1 MPLAEV
7 RIGRGQWV
15 IVLQVE
21 KPNLSG
27 VLLNSK
33 CRKKPELFDG
43 GSADCAWP
51 GFMNLVGSA
60 RPVAAAVRRKLCNHA
75 ESQARVNPI

>member
-43 GSADCAWP
+43 GSAVLIQKPMGRQVHYLIMRHFRTHCGLP
-51 GFMNLVGSA
+51 IGSEIH
-60 RPVAAAVRRKLCNHA
+60 RQHY
-75 ESQARVNPI
+75 IF